1 MLGSVHLEAFVSEY
15 KMNSPA
21 NDYPTVEEEVA
32 FSGHTTRIDTQAPD
46 SSFEKEVN
54 GDKRLI
60 RLFTPWIGWIM
71 LLLIVAGG
79 GIYLTVAGHGSRP
92 VTIASRIS
100 YIDGIVRCP
109 DVDSC
114 GGTIPV
120 SDTNA
125 PVAIEIKDAVSA
137 DVHAGMSTSEVKRL
151 LVDRYGPSI
160 LLSPSASGLGLL
172 LWLLPAIAG
181 ICAITVLAVV
191 LFRRSMARQ
200 NIDTYSQSNSVE
212 AVDGDLGGDMGVVGG
227 VADVAGDDPA
237 GVAADDVAGVA
248 GDSRVDSRGDIVD
261 IKDDDESAGS
271 GIRYIVRKYPKVLLI
286 GGISCIVVAVAIAA
300 FSSFHA
306 RLQGEVATGNIS
318 LSKGQEI
325 QRRLVQASA
334 AENSGNDVTALKLYN
349 DVLAMDPNQVQAL
362 SESGW
367 ITYET
372 GVLSGNSRL
381 MAAGEARVKE
391 AMKISPGSFAPHL
404 YLGTIYLHQGSAS
417 KAAAQYAE
425 FLKDNPPKEV
435 KADAGSFMRQAFAR
449 QPAHS

>member
-200 NIDTYSQSNSVE
+200 DIDTYSQSNSVE

-227 VADVAGDDPA
+227 VADVAGDD
-237 GVAADDVAGVA
+237 VAGVA
-248 GDSRVDSRGDIVD
+248 GDSRVDSRCDIVD

-318 LSKGQEI
+318 LSRGQEI